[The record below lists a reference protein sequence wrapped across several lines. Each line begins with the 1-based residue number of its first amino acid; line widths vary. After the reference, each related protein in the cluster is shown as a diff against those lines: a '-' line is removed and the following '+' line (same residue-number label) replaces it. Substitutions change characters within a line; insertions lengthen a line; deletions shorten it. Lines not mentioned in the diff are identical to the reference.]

1 MTELEKY
8 QVPEKYFWKPI
19 HNLCVKHVQDIKD
32 DITLHD
38 LLEWQLW
45 PKCLKYCKNKE
56 DTYYKRVVKVLEQDC
71 SLFKGGNIPIKTLK
85 ELMSK
90 EATFESL
97 LMEASLI
104 KYWSA
109 YLEQCRAYKAYVDH
123 RYLLSNVTASLKKF
137 MSGMLITNVS

>member
-1 MTELEKY
+1 M
-8 QVPEKYFWKPI
+8 PERYFWVAI
-19 HNLCVKHVQDIKD
+19 HTLCVKHVEDIMD

-56 DTYYKRVVKVLEQDC
+56 DTYYKRIVKVLEQDC
-71 SLFKGGNIPIKTLK
+71 SLFQDGNIPIKTLE

-90 EATFESL
+90 EETFKSL
-97 LMEASLI
+97 LMEASLN

-109 YLEQCRAYKAYVDH
+109 YLEQRRAYDAYVDH
-123 RYLLSNVTASLKKF
+123 RDLLSTVTASLKKF
-137 MSGMLITNVS
+137 MSGK